1 MPKLITVSIWTL
13 SSLWDS
19 TCASFIRPDLQLWT
33 NYELPSTAKHLPA
46 MRKTWVRSLGREVP
60 LEKEMATHSNIL
72 AWRMQR
78 TEEPGRLQ
86 FTGSQRVRRYWATS
100 FSFSLWS
107 KYYCPYSALWH
118 WGCDSAYYHSL
129 SQLTSGQCLLI
140 GGAERHWEAGREEWH
155 LTCVPDVMVRGN
167 TAKVLHLTVLWKSF
181 PLSEKKVNFVCFLGH
196 LDLTFGSNFH
206 EKPLLSL

>member
-1 MPKLITVSIWTL
+1 MAQIVKYL
-13 SSLWDS
+13 
-19 TCASFIRPDLQLWT
+19 
-33 NYELPSTAKHLPA
+33 TA
-46 MRKTWVRSLGREVP
+46 MQETMVQSLGKEDS
-60 LEKEMATHSNIL
+60 LEKEVATHSSTL
-72 AWRMQR
+72 AWKILCM
-78 TEEPGRLQ
+78 EKVGRLQ